1 MRNIFIIILV
11 FFCTALAA
19 QKTPNMMCIRL
30 VKGDVTSIPT
40 ATIDSITIS
49 DSALLIH
56 LKSGNKQWCPIA
68 TIASITFA
76 EGDVS
81 EYHEAVDMGLSVCW
95 ATCNVGASHPEDF
108 GGRFAW
114 GETVEKRS
122 YTEENY
128 TFFKNEEYEYIGVNI
143 CGTKYDVARRRWGG
157 EWRLP
162 TRSELAELTT
172 RCTWTPETLNGVNGY
187 RVTAQNGNS
196 IFLPSAG
203 LQNGAVPTEV
213 GTGGY
218 YWSGIV
224 NRSML
229 SAAYNLNFRGYDAE
243 WTASRAYGF
252 SIRAVR

>member
-1 MRNIFIIILV
+1 
-11 FFCTALAA
+11 
-19 QKTPNMMCIRL
+19 MMCIRL

-81 EYHEAVDMGLSVCW
+81 EYHEAVDLGLSVLW
-95 ATCNVGASHPEDF
+95 ATCNVGGQHPEDL
-108 GGRFAW
+108 GYHFAW
-114 GETVEKRS
+114 GETSEKQS
-122 YTEENY
+122 CTEDNY
-128 TFFKNEEYEYIGVNI
+128 VFSKNGQYEYIGVNI
-143 CGTKYDVARRRWGG
+143 CSTKYDAAHLLWGG
-157 EWRLP
+157 QWRMP
-162 TRSELAELTT
+162 TRSEMSELTS
-172 RCTWTPETLNGVNGY
+172 RCTWTAETLNGVHGY
-187 RVTAQNGNS
+187 RVRAANGNS

-203 LQNGAVPTEV
+203 YQNGDVPSEV
-213 GTGGY
+213 GEGGF
-218 YWSGIV
+218 YWSGSL
-224 NRSML
+224 NREMT

-243 WTASRAYGF
+243 WTANRAYGF